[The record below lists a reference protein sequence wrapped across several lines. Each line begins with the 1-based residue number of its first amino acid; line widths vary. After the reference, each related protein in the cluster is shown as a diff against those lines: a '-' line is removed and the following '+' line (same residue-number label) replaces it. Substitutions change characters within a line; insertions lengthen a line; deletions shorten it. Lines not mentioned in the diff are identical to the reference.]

1 MVKKTT
7 KTTNGNGNGNRR
19 RAAPARKPNG
29 TGRRRMNGN
38 RLAATAASYAGAM
51 SNQRPVINGV
61 HTMRGS
67 DFFSTVEVQPNVS
80 GSGRIVAK
88 IPISP
93 SQFPGTRL
101 TQLADLW
108 EFFKFTR
115 FHLRWVPA
123 VPTTLACQFVLY
135 MDLDPT
141 DDPTAISD
149 EDALIRQAVAQTGA
163 QQWNFHV
170 PKTIPLAMRSDR
182 QYYFTGA
189 DKQNIRFT
197 QQGAAYLI
205 QITNPINFNG
215 EAIATPLQAG
225 SLFID
230 WTVNFSTPQINP
242 AAVITNAI
250 TFSDVERRITST
262 EIPAIENGFTEFTVS
277 GFTPRK
283 YYIVSLN
290 LIASSPP
297 LIGFLA
303 LLGDENA
310 SPSARFSATS
320 SVAVNAFT
328 SSTTP
333 IPGFLV
339 RQADDVGDIVF
350 TIQLSNLSYSDFL
363 ELRTVYMPLF
373 EELAPSSPPRITA
386 TRTRSAQPMGPTT
399 PAFQPK
405 VTDLG
410 PCPLCELDSK
420 DGHLPDLPRA
430 SPE

>member
-1 MVKKTT
+1 MVKKAAT
-7 KTTNGNGNGNRR
+7 KNGNGNGGR

-38 RLAATAASYAGAM
+38 RLRATALSYAGAL
-51 SNQRPVINGV
+51 SNQRPVVNGV

-215 EAIATPLQAG
+215 EAISTPLQAG

-250 TFSDVERRITST
+250 TFNDVQSRITFT
-262 EIPAIENGFTEFTVS
+262 DFTPEEATIEYTVS

-290 LIASSPP
+290 VLQSAGAPGGGSVRLLGTDDATPSFQFIASTAPQINYDTLS
-297 LIGFLA
+297 
-303 LLGDENA
+303 
-310 SPSARFSATS
+310 
-320 SVAVNAFT
+320 
-328 SSTTP
+328 TP
-333 IPGFLV
+333 ITGFLV
-339 RQADDVGDIVF
+339 RQADDNGDLTFVID
-350 TIQLSNLSYSDFL
+350 INNLASFL
-363 ELRTVYMPLF
+363 QVLRAVYMPLF
-373 EELAPSSPPRITA
+373 EEQAPAAPPRVA
-386 TRTRSAQPMGPTT
+386 RSRILSSRPIELPTKT
-399 PAFQPK
+399 PQTK
-405 VTDLG
+405 SVDLG

-420 DGHLPDLPRA
+420 DGHTHDLPLA
-430 SPE
+430 TPE